1 MTFQNVLET
10 KRENEGGYVPVVL
23 TQIQDATNNRVENKI
38 LSIGDEA
45 INFALPKTD
54 GNELSLAELLKNG
67 PVILNFFRG
76 NFCEFCQLELKAM
89 QRSFLEFQRHNATL
103 VGISPGFVS
112 IQTHGEA
119 GGPAYSYSI
128 LSDVGN
134 KVAAAYGLRYKVSDE
149 LVNMFIALGMD
160 MNEIFGKNED
170 NTLSIPA
177 TFVVNTDHKI
187 VFKFADTDYTKRAEP
202 ADIIAALI
210 SISEP

>member
-1 MTFQNVLET
+1 MTFQSVLEA
-10 KRENEGGYVPVVL
+10 KRENEGGYEPVVL
-23 TQIQDATNNRVENKI
+23 TQIQDATNNRVENEI
-38 LSIGDEA
+38 LNLGDEA
-45 INFALPKTD
+45 INFALPKAD
-54 GNELSLAELLKNG
+54 GNEVSLTELLKSG

-89 QRSFLEFQRHNATL
+89 QRSYLEFQRHNATL

-112 IQTHGEA
+112 IRTVGKS
-119 GGPAYSYSI
+119 GSSAYSYSI

-134 KVAAAYGLRYKVSDE
+134 RVAAAYGLRFKVSDE

-160 MNEIFGKNED
+160 MTEIFGENEE

-177 TFVVNTDHKI
+177 TFVVNTNNKI
-187 VFKFADTDYTKRAEP
+187 IFKFANTDYTKRAEP

-210 SISEP
+210 SIS